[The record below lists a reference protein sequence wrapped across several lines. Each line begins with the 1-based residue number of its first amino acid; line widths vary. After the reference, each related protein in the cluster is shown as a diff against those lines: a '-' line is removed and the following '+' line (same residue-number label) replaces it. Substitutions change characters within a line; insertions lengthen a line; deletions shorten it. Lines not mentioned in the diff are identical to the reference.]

1 MSRENLFMIILLPVL
16 IPCALLLG
24 IFGFIIN
31 IILEER
37 SVEL

>member
-1 MSRENLFMIILLPVL
+1 MSRENLFIIILLPIIIPLAL
-16 IPCALLLG
+16 ILG
-24 IFGFIIN
+24 IFGFLIN

>member
-1 MSRENLFMIILLPVL
+1 MKRPELFIIILLPIIIPLAL
-16 IPCALLLG
+16 ILG